1 MTVQTTLDRLI
12 PTALEHGSATAGS
25 WRAERDLSGYVS
37 VYRGALIRFRYE
49 FDSGEVHLI
58 ATGWGTA
65 NEKSAIRKML
75 DGIEVDGLAL
85 PSLYG

>member
-1 MTVQTTLDRLI
+1 MKTSIDLLI
-12 PTALEHGSATAGS
+12 PTAIGHGSATSGP
-25 WRAERDLSGYVS
+25 WRAERDLSGYIS